1 MENNQTDNYPL
12 DEATINLLA
21 EFQRAAAD
29 INARLQGALTLFLR
43 QHKLEGNWSVAQNGR
58 ELVKQQA
65 PVAAVQP
72 Q

>member
-29 INARLQGALTLFLR
+29 INARMQGALTLFLR
-43 QHKLEGNWSVAQNGR
+43 QQKLEGNWAVAPNGR
-58 ELVKQQA
+58 ELVKQHAAA
-65 PVAAVQP
+65 PAEIAS
-72 Q
+72 

>member
-1 MENNQTDNYPL
+1 MENQSENYPL

-43 QHKLEGNWSVAQNGR
+43 QHKLEGNWSVAPNGR

-65 PVAAVQP
+65 AVAAVQP

>member
-21 EFQRAAAD
+21 EFQRAGAD
-29 INARLQGALTLFLR
+29 INARMQGALTLFLR
-43 QHKLEGNWSVAQNGR
+43 QHKLEGNWSVAENGR

-65 PVAAVQP
+65 AVVQP